1 MLFEQCYLHFVCLP
15 LLCVFLN
22 SVIKMGNSVH
32 NNKFPF
38 TLIVNAHNPSI
49 QAARNQWKPSK
60 VYNLCSQ
67 LESVNKLSG
76 LGIVCSLKNVARV
89 NPATSF
95 SEVVG
100 VSEPERP

>member
-1 MLFEQCYLHFVCLP
+1 
-15 LLCVFLN
+15 
-22 SVIKMGNSVH
+22 MGNSVH
-32 NNKFPF
+32 NNKFLF

-49 QAARNQWKPSK
+49 QAARNQWKPLK
-60 VYNLCSQ
+60 DYNLCSQ